1 MKIPIEEL
9 PPRIILSR
17 KGSDSAWGGQS
28 SLLINETKLIS
39 LPIPESS
46 KLFPPGKDAENHLRY
61 ENLPEHQEIG
71 AFSKHL
77 PKVSASTFVHLDPDI
92 RPELRSEN
100 ANCDELLFGQTG
112 KAQSH
117 LENHGVGRE
126 SLFLFFGWFQSAEY
140 IAGEW
145 KRMPPNEHIIWGW
158 FQVED
163 IFPVENREQAAAVVA
178 KLKCAKHHPHVSDW
192 ERYGAKNRL
201 YRAKKSLSFAPELPG
216 AGVFDWREPL
226 TLTERCTKE
235 TTRRNWCVP
244 AVLAKTGLT
253 HHRIRENH
261 VSCTSSPERV
271 HFKSAC
277 IGQEFVM
284 PAENRDF
291 TPDERGEIALWLQQ
305 IFGGVK

>member
-1 MKIPIEEL
+1 MKIPIEKL
-9 PPRIILSR
+9 PPRIVLSR

-39 LPIPESS
+39 LPIPESQ
-46 KLFPPGKDAENHLRY
+46 KLFPSGKGAPNHLHYRD
-61 ENLPEHQEIG
+61 LPEHPLIG
-71 AFSKHL
+71 TFSEHL
-77 PKVSASTFVHLDPDI
+77 SKVCPDSFVHLDPDI
-92 RPELRSEN
+92 RPELRSKN
-100 ANCDELLFGQTG
+100 VNCDELLFGQTG

-117 LENHGVGRE
+117 LENHGVRHG
-126 SLFLFFGWFQSAEY
+126 SLFLFFGWFQRAECTD
-140 IAGEW
+140 GKW
-145 KRMPPNEHIIWGW
+145 NRRPPNEHIIWGW
-158 FQVED
+158 FQVKD
-163 IFPVENREQAAAVVA
+163 SFCVNSKEQAE

-192 ERYGAKNRL
+192 KCYGAKNRL
-201 YRAKKSLSFAPELPG
+201 YRATKSLSFAPELPG
-216 AGVFDWREPL
+216 AGVFDWRGPL
-226 TLTERCTKE
+226 TLTERCSKT

-253 HHRIRENH
+253 HHRIQKNH

-291 TPDERGEIALWLQQ
+291 KPDERGEIALWLQQ